1 MVPAGK
7 EDSKSGHPAPIG
19 PALRAWLKFDD
30 REVEVAQ
37 GETLIGRSAACGVAV
52 DDPLVSRSHARLFLR
67 RGSLSIEDLGSANGS
82 LVNGAHTEGVTPLAE
97 GDRVVIG
104 HSSFE
109 VHTST
114 SFDVLE
120 SEPRLAATTRS
131 VRAPDFEMPA
141 TEVHGETATRRGDAL
156 DLLVGLVEKVLVLGR
171 GEEAERIL
179 ASYLRNLLRV
189 ARASGYLDLDI
200 ADKASIYAAK
210 IAAATGKGTWV
221 DYLFELYS
229 VPRRPLPADVVDRL
243 YDSVRHMSPISVHAF
258 RQYLSAL
265 QEAESNLGPAERF
278 LVRRIEGL
286 ESLGVLR

>member
-1 MVPAGK
+1 VVPAEK

-37 GETLIGRSAACGVAV
+37 GETLVGRSAKCGLAI
-52 DDPLVSRSHARLFLR
+52 DDPLVSRSHARLVLR
-67 RGSLSIEDLGSANGS
+67 RGSLSIEDLASANGL
-82 LVNGAHTEGVTPLAE
+82 LVNGEHSEGVIPLAE

-120 SEPRLAATTRS
+120 SEPRVASKIGS

-141 TEVHGETATRRGDAL
+141 TEVRSEMATRRGDAL
-156 DLLVGLVEKVLVLGR
+156 DLLVGLVEKALLLGR
-171 GEEAERIL
+171 GDEAERIL

-189 ARASGYLDLDI
+189 ARASGHVDPDI
-200 ADKASIYAAK
+200 ARTASIYAAR
-210 IAAATGKGTWV
+210 IAEATGKGTWV

-229 VPRRPLPADVVDRL
+229 VAHRPLPADVVDRL
-243 YDSVRHMSPISVHAF
+243 YDSVRHMSAVSVHAF
-258 RQYLSAL
+258 RQYLLAL
-265 QEAESNLGPAERF
+265 QEAEPNLGPTERF

-286 ESLGVLR
+286 EGLGVLR